1 MTKAELSRIRRY
13 VFIVLGCAVGYMLLD
28 IPVQAT
34 RFFRF
39 GSAVGIKN
47 FLPPV
52 LGILL
57 GPAGAL
63 GCAIGCVAGGLVLS
77 TPANMLAAE
86 CLSILLCGVAAW
98 VGWHWRNHGL
108 SLKKPVDYARYVL
121 LIAVPAALSGVLWR
135 LIVGSG
141 GLSLTVA
148 GIATGLLIGIPV
160 LILAGSIFCV
170 EPVLPRGRTHE
181 HQASGQI
188 TCDPDSVG
196 AFNDLLEENLL
207 LTGKVNMKRLFEL
220 QNVVE
225 EVTLRVLGE
234 DPDAVVNVNVDV
246 HDSCSVRFDYE
257 GKKFSPLKL
266 SRDSDE
272 VDVMSLKLI
281 RHRALRASHSFSG
294 GVNRVHIVV

>member
-1 MTKAELSRIRRY
+1 MTKAELSRVRRC
-13 VFIVLGCAVGYMLLD
+13 VLNTLVCAAGYMLLD

-34 RFFRF
+34 RFFQF
-39 GSAVGIKN
+39 GPAVGIKN

-52 LGILL
+52 MGMIL

-63 GCAIGCVAGGLVLS
+63 GCAIGCVAGGLILS
-77 TPANMLAAE
+77 TPAPMLAAE
-86 CLSILLCGVAAW
+86 CLSVLLCAVTAW
-98 VGWHWRNHGL
+98 VGWHWRNNGL
-108 SLKKPVDYARYVL
+108 SLKRAVDYGRYVL
-121 LIAVPAALSGVLWR
+121 LIAVPAALSGALWR

-141 GLSLTVA
+141 GLGLTVA
-148 GIATGLLIGIPV
+148 CVATGLLIGIPV

-170 EPVLPRGRTHE
+170 EPVLPHGRARE

-188 TCDPDSVG
+188 TGDPDSVG
-196 AFNDLLEENLL
+196 AFNDLLEEKLL

-234 DPDAVVNVNVDV
+234 ALDAAVNVSVDC

-257 GKKFSPLKL
+257 GKNYSPLKL

-281 RHRALRASHSFSG
+281 RHRALRASHSYSG